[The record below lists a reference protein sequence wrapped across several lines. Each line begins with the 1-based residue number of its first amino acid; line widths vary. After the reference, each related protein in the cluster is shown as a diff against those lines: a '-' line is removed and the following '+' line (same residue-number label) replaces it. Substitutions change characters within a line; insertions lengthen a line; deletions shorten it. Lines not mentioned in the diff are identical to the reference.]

1 MKKTSRA
8 KYRPEFSG
16 DHLFDYKDPVSLAR
30 FIGDAGKITPSR
42 ISKLSVAQQK
52 QVAAAV
58 KKARNLGLLP
68 IGTDAYDTYNR
79 IEAVNPVPFEA

>member
-1 MKKTSRA
+1 MKKVSRA

-16 DHLFDYKDPVSLAR
+16 DHLFDYKDPGSLSR

-42 ISKLSVAQQK
+42 ISKLSIAQQK
-52 QVAAAV
+52 KVAGAV

-68 IGTDAYDTYNR
+68 IGTDAYDWYHR
-79 IEAVNPVPFEA
+79 IESVNPVPFEV